1 MNLVAEC
8 NLSFNIT
15 QNDAFRELLTLTAGR
30 EVKVPTTKDIMSTL
44 RETSD
49 VTKSHLIEKIAQQ
62 KYVCTTC
69 DIWSSRS
76 QSYFCMT
83 IHFINSK
90 FQRESYV
97 LGFRQM
103 KHKQTNKEL
112 NELIRQIF
120 REYKIDPN
128 KVKYIVKDIYVHKF
142 D

>member
-1 MNLVAEC
+1 MNFVAEC

-15 QNDAFRELLTLTAGR
+15 QNDTFRELITLTAGR
-30 EVKVPTTKDIMSTL
+30 EVKIPTTKEIMDTL
-44 RETSD
+44 RETSEI
-49 VTKSHLIEKIAQQ
+49 TKSTLIERIAQQ

-83 IHFINSK
+83 IHFINPK

-112 NELIRQIF
+112 NELIRQMF
-120 REYKIDPN
+120 REHKIDSN
-128 KVKYIVKDIYVHKF
+128 KVKLIVKDKYIHKC
-142 D
+142 